1 MGRSDIFEAGMSS
14 KPEKWNKGFMKN
26 VTLETAS
33 ISQLHQ
39 ALIEKQVTA
48 AGLLDEAAGKHE
60 RLGSLLNAF
69 VCLDANA
76 AKQAEAADAALA
88 VGIDSGPLQGLPIG
102 IKDIF
107 GVNGLKTYGGSPMA
121 WPEQWNQE
129 GPIVSRLRQQAAVFF
144 GKNQTVEFASGS
156 LGTNAHWG
164 APRNPWDANNH
175 RVSGGSSSGAGVG
188 VLQGST
194 VLSLASDAGGSIRV
208 PASLTGTVGLK
219 TSIGRWTMQGALPLY
234 PTQDT
239 IGIITRSVEDA
250 LLGFVSIDAP
260 GADWRAIL
268 KKAAAGSING
278 RRIGVAQ
285 QFYRDCSPDIVA
297 RVNEALAELEAQG
310 AELVDV
316 DFPEFD
322 DTVAFNRGGSL
333 TNPEASALIQDEFA
347 AWIPTIDPNVWD
359 RLRVCGD
366 ISSREYLQ
374 KRRWI
379 ASHSAIINKRI
390 YDLDLHAFASPTTC
404 ITAPRLDE
412 VADVESYRN
421 KNVLVHR
428 NSYPANV
435 WDLCSL
441 TMPVALDGAGLP
453 IGLQLCAGRGR
464 ELELLEVAVAAEKVL
479 GRCDK
484 RLGRPPLVVEG
495 GEASIAGGVQ
505 AGLLSTQPGRD

>member
-1 MGRSDIFEAGMSS
+1 MNSAKLG
-14 KPEKWNKGFMKN
+14 
-26 VTLETAS
+26 TAS

-39 ALIEKQVTA
+39 ALIEGQVTA
-48 AGLLDEAAGKHE
+48 TDLLDQAREKHTQ
-60 RLGSLLNAF
+60 LGTWLNAF

-76 AKQAEAADAALA
+76 VKQAEAADAALG
-88 VGIDSGPLQGLPIG
+88 VGIDLGPLQGLPIG

-121 WPEQWNQE
+121 WPEKWNQE

-144 GKNQTVEFASGS
+144 GKNHTVEFASGS

-164 APRNPWDANNH
+164 APRNPWDAKNH

-219 TSIGRWTMQGALPLY
+219 TSIGRWSAQGTLPLY

-250 LLGFVSIDAP
+250 LVGFISIDTP
-260 GADWRAIL
+260 GEDWRTRL
-268 KKAAAGSING
+268 KKAAAGSIRG

-285 QFYRDCSPDIVA
+285 QFYRDCAPDIVA
-297 RVNEALAELEAQG
+297 RVNEALAQLEAQG
-310 AELVDV
+310 AELIDIH
-316 DFPEFD
+316 FPEFD

-359 RLRVCGD
+359 RLRVSGD
-366 ISSREYLQ
+366 ISAREYLQ
-374 KRRWI
+374 KKRWI
-379 ASHSAIINKRI
+379 AHHSVVINERLSEL
-390 YDLDLHAFASPTTC
+390 DLDVFASPTTC

-412 VADVESYRN
+412 VGNVESYRD

-453 IGLQLCAGRGR
+453 IGLQLCARRGH
-464 ELELLEVAVAAEKVL
+464 ELKLLETALMAERVL
-479 GRCDK
+479 GRCDQ
-484 RLGRPPLVVEG
+484 RLGHPAIMEQNCVEAVD
-495 GEASIAGGVQ
+495 E
-505 AGLLSTQPGRD
+505 RC